1 MIPYLVGRGVG
12 VAIVA
17 TLVLTGHWLLAGLY
31 VIGWACESSEAR
43 S

>member
-1 MIPYLVGRGVG
+1 MIPYLLGRAIG

-31 VIGWACESSEAR
+31 VIGWACEPSEVR